1 MKQRICSVILCAVL
15 ALQPCMAEAAQGR
28 AQAAEAAGR
37 DDSPQVRL
45 ADETDGEAVNP
56 GETEDFIEGAPIEP
70 DDSWIQINGGVLDEN
85 TKWNLVNEGDEQKE
99 KRKGNKREAGNG
111 AKTAAGDLVEGSYGS
126 SITYSIDLSTGTLTF
141 SGSGVTVQPSYS
153 QKGEFKKIFSGSYPQ
168 KKRGTA

>member
-56 GETEDFIEGAPIEP
+56 GVEKAFTEEAPITSEITEMLHQCCTGYIRNSTV
-70 DDSWIQINGGVLDEN
+70 SW
-85 TKWNLVNEGDEQKE
+85 
-99 KRKGNKREAGNG
+99 
-111 AKTAAGDLVEGSYGS
+111 
-126 SITYSIDLSTGTLTF
+126 
-141 SGSGVTVQPSYS
+141 
-153 QKGEFKKIFSGSYPQ
+153 
-168 KKRGTA
+168 